1 MIFKTFFDFS
11 FLDIYFCPFSKT
23 SSTFKKEVVIEKYSR
38 NIHLIFVMINGLH
51 NKNIIVTIIFF
62 KYQNIYYIFE
72 LKENIQIEFNKILA
86 NISLNNKILRSNT
99 YIMDDFNV
107 SSLHESKNEWGARL
121 LTILTPLIIEGFK
134 SIFDESYK
142 LCKDNREIDKYL
154 MTFQNFITRIP
165 KWNATII
172 ETERKR
178 IIEKS
183 GCSYLEEL
191 VTCIHIIQLK
201 LLTAMRVGQKQKKID
216 INIPKLDDFIHKT
229 YINVARK
236 LYKNVYLFELHS
248 QPLQIQKHNRELE
261 LIVQECILNAVRESI
276 PVETI
281 LRAYMDE
288 TVEEDVVEEIK
299 EEILDVPVMNETQAI
314 FEGNEGNVSLKFND
328 MDAIVSNN
336 GEQQL
341 VDAPKTIARLEEI
354 STLRNMK
361 RKMEE
366 EEETEKLNIL
376 NEEVSLDNLDVH
388 IINPLEVILEPNL
401 LLDDIEVLA

>member
-1 MIFKTFFDFS
+1 
-11 FLDIYFCPFSKT
+11 
-23 SSTFKKEVVIEKYSR
+23 
-38 NIHLIFVMINGLH
+38 
-51 NKNIIVTIIFF
+51 
-62 KYQNIYYIFE
+62 
-72 LKENIQIEFNKILA
+72 
-86 NISLNNKILRSNT
+86 
-99 YIMDDFNV
+99 MDDFNV

-142 LCKDNREIDKYL
+142 LCKDNNETEKYL

-172 ETERKR
+172 ETEKKR
-178 IIEKS
+178 IIDRS

-216 INIPKLDDFIHKT
+216 INIPKLDDFVHKC

-236 LYKNVYLFELHS
+236 VYKNVYLFELNCP
-248 QPLQIQKHNRELE
+248 PLQIQRHTRELE
-261 LIVQECILNAVRESI
+261 TIVQECILNAVRDSI
-276 PVETI
+276 PVESI
-281 LRAYMDE
+281 LKAYMDE

-299 EEILDVPVMNETQAI
+299 EQIIEPPPAIEKQAI
-314 FEGNEGNVSLKFND
+314 FEGNDGNVSLKFND
-328 MDAIVSNN
+328 VDSVMTKS
-336 GEQQL
+336 GKEEL
-341 VDAPKTIARLEEI
+341 VEAPKTIERLEEI
-354 STLRNMK
+354 SALRNMQ

-366 EEETEKLNIL
+366 EEDEEKLKIS
-376 NEEVSLDNLDVH
+376 NEEVSLDILDVH
-388 IINPLEVILEPNL
+388 QINPPEVKLDTDL